1 MDVADIEMP
10 RPDQTAWR
18 ERGLRGMLESYER
31 RLILSAL
38 EIERGNQRRAAQA
51 LGILPSTLCE
61 KMKRLGIRSR
71 VSYVHETEHQS
82 ADVA

>member
-1 MDVADIEMP
+1 MNFADVERL
-10 RPDQTAWR
+10 RPDQSAWK
-18 ERGLRGMLESYER
+18 ERGLRGMLEDYER
-31 RLILSAL
+31 TLILAVL
-38 EIERGNQRRAAQA
+38 EVERGNQRRTAQT

-71 VSYVHETEHQS
+71 VSYVHETGGPA